1 MSSITDIS
9 FGMGGIFCN
18 ILQYILFFRKFID
31 KKSILKDNVSV
42 LFFNDAERKIE
53 RADNSMGSTIAQKI
67 IKAHL
72 LSGDMTVGS
81 EVGLKIDQTLT
92 QDATGTMAYLE
103 FEAIGVPRVKTEKSV
118 AYIDHNTL
126 QTGFENA
133 DDHRFI
139 QSVCKKHGIYFS
151 RPGNGICHQVHLER
165 FGKPGKTLIG
175 SDSHTPTG
183 GGIGMLAIGAGGL
196 DVAVAMGG
204 GAYYIP
210 MPKMVRIN
218 LTGRLQPWVSA
229 KDIILEVLRIMTVKG
244 GVGKIIEYG
253 GEGVKTL
260 TVPERATITNMGA
273 ELGATTS
280 VFPSDEIT
288 REFMKA
294 QGREEDWTE
303 LSSDEDAVFDE
314 VIDIDLSK
322 LVPMA
327 ACPHSPDNV
336 KAIEEIGPQKIDQV
350 CIGSC
355 TNSSY
360 LDLMRVASILK
371 GKTVHPDVSLAI
383 APGSK
388 QVYNMLAKNG
398 ALADIIE
405 AGARILECACGPCI
419 GMGQSPNSKGISLR
433 TFNRNFEGRSGTR
446 DGQIYLVSPETAA
459 ASALAGVFTDPRTL
473 GEAVDIPLPARFDYN
488 DNMVIAP
495 AAEEEMDSVEV
506 LRGPNI
512 KPYPE
517 TAPLA
522 EDINARCSLKVGD
535 NITTDHIMPAGAKI
549 LPLRSNIPAIS
560 QHCFTVC
567 DKDFPM
573 RAKALGKSIVVGGA
587 NYGQG
592 SSREHAALAPLY
604 LGIKAVV
611 VKSFARIHRANLVNA
626 GILPL
631 TFVDPSDY
639 DSINEGDELSL
650 PGVRKMISQ
659 GKTKLLLINK
669 TQGREIPVL
678 CELSG
683 RTKDIILAGGLLD
696 YTRNSK

>member
-1 MSSITDIS
+1 
-9 FGMGGIFCN
+9 MG
-18 ILQYILFFRKFID
+18 Y
-31 KKSILKDNVSV
+31 
-42 LFFNDAERKIE
+42 
-53 RADNSMGSTIAQKI
+53 TIAQKI
-67 IKAHL
+67 IKSHL

-139 QSVCKKHGIYFS
+139 QSICKKHGIYFS

-204 GAYYIP
+204 GAYYIS

-218 LTGRLQPWVSA
+218 LTGKLQPWVSA

-288 REFMKA
+288 KTFMAA
-294 QGREEDWTE
+294 QGREQDWIE
-303 LSSDEDAVFDE
+303 LYPDADAVYDE

-336 KAIEEIGPQKIDQV
+336 KTIEEIGAKQIDQV

-360 LDLMRVASILK
+360 LDLMRVAAILK
-371 GKTVHPDVSLAI
+371 GKTVAPNVSLAI

-459 ASALAGVFTDPRTL
+459 ASALTGVFTDPRTL
-473 GEAVDIPLPARFDYN
+473 GNAVDIPLPEKFDFN

-495 AAEEEMDSVEV
+495 SPVEEMDSVEV

-512 KPYPE
+512 KPYPA
-517 TAPLA
+517 TAPLQ
-522 EDINARCSLKVGD
+522 ENINVPCSLKVGD

-560 QHCFTVC
+560 EHCFTVC
-567 DKDFPM
+567 DKDFPT
-573 RAKALGKSIVVGGA
+573 RAKQLGNSIIVGGI

-592 SSREHAALAPLY
+592 SSREHAALAPLH
-604 LGIKAVV
+604 LGVKAVV
-611 VKSFARIHRANLVNA
+611 VKSFARIHRANLINA

-631 TFVDPSDY
+631 TFVNESDY
-639 DSINEGDELSL
+639 DNINEGDNLSI
-650 PGVRKMISQ
+650 PNVRQFIAD
-659 GKTKLLLINK
+659 GKEDLVIINNSNGK
-669 TQGREIPVL
+669 EIPVK

-683 RTKDIILAGGLLD
+683 RTRDIILAGGLLD
-696 YTRNSK
+696 YTKTN

>member
-1 MSSITDIS
+1 
-9 FGMGGIFCN
+9 MG
-18 ILQYILFFRKFID
+18 Y
-31 KKSILKDNVSV
+31 
-42 LFFNDAERKIE
+42 
-53 RADNSMGSTIAQKI
+53 TIAQKI

-139 QSVCKKHGIYFS
+139 QTVCKKHGIYFS
-151 RPGNGICHQVHLER
+151 RPGNGICHQLHLER

-204 GAYYIP
+204 GAYYIS
-210 MPKMVRIN
+210 MPKMVRVN
-218 LTGRLQPWVSA
+218 LTGKLQPWVSA
-229 KDIILEVLRIMTVKG
+229 KDIILEVLRIMSVKG

-288 REFMKA
+288 RTFMAA

-303 LSSDEDAVFDE
+303 LSSDDDAVFDE

-336 KAIEEIGPQKIDQV
+336 KTIEEIGPQKIDQV

-360 LDLMRVASILK
+360 LDLMRVAAILK

-473 GEAVDIPLPARFDYN
+473 GDAVDIPLPAKFDYN
-488 DNMVIAP
+488 DNMVVAP
-495 AAEEEMDSVEV
+495 APVEEMDSVEV

-512 KPYPE
+512 KPYPK

-522 EDINARCSLKVGD
+522 DSIDVPCSLKVGD

-560 QHCFTVC
+560 EHCFTVC
-567 DKDFPM
+567 DKEFPA
-573 RAKALGKSIVVGGA
+573 RAKQLGSSIIVGGV

-611 VKSFARIHRANLVNA
+611 VKSFARIHRANLINA

-631 TFVDPSDY
+631 TFVNEADY
-639 DSINEGDELSL
+639 DSISQGDELSL
-650 PGVRKMISQ
+650 PNVRQ
-659 GKTKLLLINK
+659 LITEGREKIILVNK
-669 TQGREIPVL
+669 TTGKEIPVL

-683 RTKDIILAGGLLD
+683 RTRDIILAGGLLD

>member
-1 MSSITDIS
+1 
-9 FGMGGIFCN
+9 MG
-18 ILQYILFFRKFID
+18 Y
-31 KKSILKDNVSV
+31 
-42 LFFNDAERKIE
+42 
-53 RADNSMGSTIAQKI
+53 TIAQKI
-67 IKAHL
+67 IKNHL

-204 GAYYIP
+204 GAYYIS
-210 MPKMVRIN
+210 MPKMVRVN
-218 LTGRLQPWVSA
+218 LTGKLQPWVSA

-288 REFMKA
+288 KSFMAA
-294 QGREEDWTE
+294 QGREEDWIE
-303 LSSDEDAVFDE
+303 LSADADAVYDE
-314 VIDIDLSK
+314 IINIDLSK

-336 KAIEEIGPQKIDQV
+336 KTIEEIGPQQIDQV

-360 LDLMRVASILK
+360 LDLMRVAAILK
-371 GKTVHPDVSLAI
+371 DKTVAPNVSLAI

-459 ASALAGVFTDPRTL
+459 ASALTGVFTDPRTL
-473 GEAVDIPLPARFDYN
+473 GEAVNIPLPEKFDFN

-495 AAEEEMDSVEV
+495 APVEEMDNVEV

-512 KPYPE
+512 KPYPA
-517 TAPLA
+517 TAPLQ
-522 EDINARCSLKVGD
+522 ENITVPCSLKVGD

-560 QHCFTVC
+560 EHCFTVC
-567 DKDFPM
+567 DKDFPS
-573 RAKALGKSIVVGGA
+573 RAKQLGNSIIVGGI

-604 LGIKAVV
+604 LGVKAVV
-611 VKSFARIHRANLVNA
+611 VKSFARIHRANLINA

-631 TFVDPSDY
+631 TFVNESDY
-639 DSINEGDELSL
+639 DNISEGDSLSI
-650 PGVRKMISQ
+650 PNVRQLIAD
-659 GKTKLLLINK
+659 GKDDLVIINNTNGK
-669 TQGREIPVL
+669 EIPVK

-683 RTKDIILAGGLLD
+683 RTRDIILAGGLLD
-696 YTRNSK
+696 YTKQNG

>member
-1 MSSITDIS
+1 
-9 FGMGGIFCN
+9 MG
-18 ILQYILFFRKFID
+18 L
-31 KKSILKDNVSV
+31 
-42 LFFNDAERKIE
+42 
-53 RADNSMGSTIAQKI
+53 TIAQKI
-67 IKAHL
+67 IKNHIVE
-72 LSGDMTVGS
+72 GEMVVGS
-81 EVGLKIDQTLT
+81 DIGLKIDQTLT

-204 GAYYIP
+204 GAYYIT
-210 MPKMVRIN
+210 MPQMVKVN
-218 LTGRLQPWVSA
+218 LTGALKPWVSA
-229 KDIILEVLRIMTVKG
+229 KDIILKVLEVMSVKG

-253 GEGVKTL
+253 GDGIKTL
-260 TVPERATITNMGA
+260 SVPERATITNMGA

-280 VFPSDEIT
+280 IFPSDEIT
-288 REFMKA
+288 REFLKA
-294 QGREEDWTE
+294 QGREEDFTE
-303 LSSDEDAVFDE
+303 LSSDADAEYDE
-314 VIDIDLSK
+314 IIDINLSE
-322 LVPMA
+322 LEPLA
-327 ACPHSPDNV
+327 ACPHSPDNI
-336 KAIEEIGPQKIDQV
+336 KPIKELAGQKINQV

-360 LDLMRVASILK
+360 RDMMRVASILR
-371 GKTVHPDVSLAI
+371 GKTVADGVSLSI

-388 QVYNMLAKNG
+388 QVLNMLALNG
-398 ALADIIE
+398 ALGDMIA
-405 AGARILECACGPCI
+405 AGARILESACGPCI
-419 GMGQSPNSKGISLR
+419 GMGQSPNSGGISLR
-433 TFNRNFEGRSGTR
+433 TFNRNFEGRSGTK

-459 ASALAGVFTDPRTL
+459 ASALTGVFTDPTTL
-473 GEAVDIPLPARFDYN
+473 GDEEAIEMPEKFLIN
-488 DNMVIAP
+488 DNMIIAP
-495 AAEEEMDSVEV
+495 APVEEMDSIEIQ
-506 LRGPNI
+506 RGPNI

-517 TAPLA
+517 TSPLA
-522 EDINARCSLKVGD
+522 DKIEASCSLKVGD

-549 LPLRSNIPAIS
+549 LPLRSNIPKIS

-567 DKDFPM
+567 DQHFPE
-573 RAKALGKSIVVGGA
+573 RAKMLGESIVVGGE

-604 LGIKAVV
+604 LGVKAVL
-611 VKSFARIHRANLVNA
+611 VKSFARIHRANLINA

-631 TFVDPSDY
+631 TFVNPDDY
-639 DSINEGDELSL
+639 DKINLGDLIAL
-650 PGVRKMISQ
+650 PYLKEEILKGSNITVV
-659 GKTKLLLINK
+659 NK
-669 TQGREIPVL
+669 TLDEKFEAV
-678 CELSG
+678 CELTD
-683 RTKDIILAGGLLD
+683 RTRDIIIAGGLLD
-696 YTRNSK
+696 YTKENS